1 MAPRTGSRMRTVAA
15 VLKQVLGETRA
26 APPSDAPDERERR
39 RARAVRGALESLG
52 PFYVKIGQMLSTR
65 PDMVSPI
72 MIEELQNLHDEVAV
86 QPFSE
91 LEPVLEQNLG
101 PDWKRY
107 FDDIDVERPLGA
119 ASLAQVHRVT
129 LADGRPGVIKVQRP
143 GIRETV
149 LADMAL
155 LRRAARLTAR
165 VAPRFSAV
173 VDVESMLGGV
183 FDAMEPELDF
193 TKEAANMDR
202 AREALRGFSRLSVPN
217 VLAATEGVLV
227 QSMAPGVSVRKADPA
242 ALRDRDRL
250 AVSREL
256 IAFMYRSYF
265 IERIYHADPH
275 AGNVFVTE
283 DGEATLI
290 DWGMIG
296 RIDQRTSMR
305 LLLVLMAVAQNDG
318 HGLAKAWVE
327 MGRTT
332 PWSDIPGF
340 SQDMAALVP
349 KIATASLAELNFGIT
364 LTSVLEKST
373 RRSIASCPA
382 VLSSARARCAV
393 WHPSW
398 RWWTSSSARS
408 PGSSCTWCA
417 RPRPRSSR
425 PGGSWRPP
433 SPRPAPPNNS
443 ARSTTTS
450 PTAACGCSSARSR
463 RPVPRAAEPA
473 RTWRSPSVPS
483 RSIWTTGGAGRDRPP
498 PSPLSIS
505 FHSSP
510 FHSIRF
516 V

>member
-15 VLKQVLGETRA
+15 VLKQVVGETRA
-26 APPSDAPDERERR
+26 APPGAAPDERERR

-72 MIEELQNLHDEVAV
+72 MIEELQNLHDEVDV

-149 LADMAL
+149 LTDMAL
-155 LRRAARLTAR
+155 LRQAARLTAR
-165 VAPRFSAV
+165 VAPRFSTV

-202 AREALRGFSRLSVPN
+202 AREALRGFSRLSVPG
-217 VLAATEGVLV
+217 VLAATPGVLV

-242 ALRDRDRL
+242 SLRDRDRL

-275 AGNVFVTE
+275 AGNVFVTG

-349 KIATASLAELNFGIT
+349 KIATASLDELNFGIT

-373 RRSIASCPA
+373 RRGIASCPA
-382 VLSSARARCAV
+382 VSLLGKSFANLEGSVRCLAPELALVDVFQREVPRIVLHMVRETASPQQSARRLLEATLTQA
-393 WHPSW
+393 
-398 RWWTSSSARS
+398 
-408 PGSSCTWCA
+408 G
-417 RPRPRSSR
+417 
-425 PGGSWRPP
+425 
-433 SPRPAPPNNS
+433 
-443 ARSTTTS
+443 
-450 PTAACGCSSARSR
+450 
-463 RPVPRAAEPA
+463 AAEQLRA
-473 RTWRSPSVPS
+473 LNDDIADRSLRVQFSEVVPT
-483 RSIWTTGGAGRDRPP
+483 RSQGGRSGPNVALALGALALYLDHRR
-498 PSPLSIS
+498 
-505 FHSSP
+505 
-510 FHSIRF
+510 RRA
-516 V
+516 

>member
-1 MAPRTGSRMRTVAA
+1 MAPRTGSRLRTVAA
-15 VLKQVLGETRA
+15 VLRQVVGETRS
-26 APPSDAPDERERR
+26 APPSDAPDDRERR

-72 MIEELQNLHDEVAV
+72 MIEELQNLHDEVDV

-91 LEPVLEQNLG
+91 LEPVLERNLG
-101 PDWKRY
+101 PDWKRH

-119 ASLAQVHRVT
+119 ASLAQVHQVT

-143 GIRETV
+143 GIRDTV
-149 LADMAL
+149 LTDMAL
-155 LRRAARLTAR
+155 LRKAARLIAR
-165 VAPRFSAV
+165 AAPRFSAV
-173 VDVESMLGGV
+173 VDVEAMLGGV

-202 AREALRGFSRLSVPN
+202 AREALRGFERLSVPS

-265 IERIYHADPH
+265 IERVYHADPH
-275 AGNVFVTE
+275 AGNVFVTG

-349 KIATASLAELNFGIT
+349 KVATASLEELNFGIT

-373 RRSIASCPA
+373 RRGIASCPA
-382 VLSSARARCAV
+382 VSLLGKSFANLEGSVRCLAPELALVDVFQREVPRIVLHMVREAGSPQASARRLLEATLTQAGASEQLRALNDDIADRALRV
-393 WHPSW
+393 QFSEVVP
-398 RWWTSSSARS
+398 TRS
-408 PGSSCTWCA
+408 QGG
-417 RPRPRSSR
+417 RSG
-425 PGGSWRPP
+425 PH
-433 SPRPAPPNNS
+433 
-443 ARSTTTS
+443 
-450 PTAACGCSSARSR
+450 AALALGALALYLDHR
-463 RPVPRAAEPA
+463 RRKA
-473 RTWRSPSVPS
+473 
-483 RSIWTTGGAGRDRPP
+483 
-498 PSPLSIS
+498 
-505 FHSSP
+505 
-510 FHSIRF
+510 
-516 V
+516 

>member
-72 MIEELQNLHDEVAV
+72 MIEELQNLHDEVDV

-91 LEPVLEQNLG
+91 LEPVLERNLG

-155 LRRAARLTAR
+155 LRQAARLTAR

-382 VLSSARARCAV
+382 VSLLGKSFANLEGSVRCLAPELALVDVFQREVPRIVLHMVRETASPQQSARRLLEATLTQAGASEQLRALNDDI
-393 WHPSW
+393 
-398 RWWTSSSARS
+398 ADRS
-408 PGSSCTWCA
+408 LRVQFSEVVPT
-417 RPRPRSSR
+417 RSQ
-425 PGGSWRPP
+425 GGRTG
-433 SPRPAPPNNS
+433 PNV
-443 ARSTTTS
+443 AL
-450 PTAACGCSSARSR
+450 ALGALALYLDHR
-463 RPVPRAAEPA
+463 RRRA
-473 RTWRSPSVPS
+473 
-483 RSIWTTGGAGRDRPP
+483 
-498 PSPLSIS
+498 
-505 FHSSP
+505 
-510 FHSIRF
+510 
-516 V
+516 